1 MSDLTNLQIL
11 VDNANAVKNLKQ
23 VETSLNK
30 TESAASS
37 LKNILKDIGL
47 SVGFTYLVKQT
58 LKLEDTT
65 DALNRRFKQF
75 FGRLL
80 RALR

>member
-37 LKNILKDIGL
+37 LKNI
-47 SVGFTYLVKQT
+47 SKQ
-58 LKLEDTT
+58 
-65 DALNRRFKQF
+65 A
-75 FGRLL
+75 
-80 RALR
+80 